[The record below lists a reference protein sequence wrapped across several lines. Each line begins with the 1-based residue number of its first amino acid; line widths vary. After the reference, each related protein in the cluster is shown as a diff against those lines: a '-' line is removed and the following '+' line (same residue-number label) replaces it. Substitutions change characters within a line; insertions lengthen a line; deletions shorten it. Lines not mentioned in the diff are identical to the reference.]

1 VWKIKIQAF
10 WKKDGGSKSSVSLIN
25 KKFLIFLSSNFQN
38 AMKTTL
44 YIYNGNQDNDGWQMK
59 MLFVDNLNYDDEEVK

>member
-1 VWKIKIQAF
+1 MWKIKIQAF
-10 WKKDGGSKSSVSLIN
+10 WKKDGGSKSSVSFTN
-25 KKFLIFLSSNFQN
+25 KKFLIFLSYNFQN